1 MVSIRKNVCCIIENV
16 QGVEIMEFVIA
27 RIKRKKKMIR
37 RLNKQKGKALIRLYN
52 VECASSGSN
61 FRCLPGC

>member
-37 RLNKQKGKALIRLYN
+37 RLNKQKGKELIRLYN
-52 VECASSGSN
+52 VECASS
-61 FRCLPGC
+61 

>member
-1 MVSIRKNVCCIIENV
+1 
-16 QGVEIMEFVIA
+16 MEFVIA

-37 RLNKQKGKALIRLYN
+37 RLNKQKGKELIRLYN